1 MNAKK
6 PRNSAPVVQADT
18 LIRLVRGQRV
28 MLDSDLAALYGV
40 ETKGLKRAVRRNA
53 ERFPA
58 DFMFQLTA
66 EEVETLRCQIGT
78 SNIGRGGSRYLPFV
92 FTQEGIAMP
101 SSVLRSERA
110 VAVNIAIMRA
120 FVRLREMTLGI
131 GELAVRVDALERG
144 FAEHGGQF
152 RAVFD
157 ALRQLMSPPEKPRRA
172 IGFQTGD

>member
-1 MNAKK
+1 
-6 PRNSAPVVQADT
+6 
-18 LIRLVRGQRV
+18 
-28 MLDSDLAALYGV
+28 ML
-40 ETKGLKRAVRRNA
+40 
-53 ERFPA
+53 
-58 DFMFQLTA
+58 
-66 EEVETLRCQIGT
+66 
-78 SNIGRGGSRYLPFV
+78 
-92 FTQEGIAMP
+92 

-131 GELAVRVDALERG
+131 GELTAKVDALERG
-144 FAEHGGQF
+144 FAKYGEHF

>member
-1 MNAKK
+1 
-6 PRNSAPVVQADT
+6 
-18 LIRLVRGQRV
+18 
-28 MLDSDLAALYGV
+28 ML
-40 ETKGLKRAVRRNA
+40 
-53 ERFPA
+53 
-58 DFMFQLTA
+58 
-66 EEVETLRCQIGT
+66 
-78 SNIGRGGSRYLPFV
+78 
-92 FTQEGIAMP
+92 

-131 GELAVRVDALERG
+131 GELTAKVDALERG
-144 FAEHGGQF
+144 FAKHGEHF